1 MKSHRDS
8 LSNTEEKSK
17 DILFN
22 WNAKNKIHIQAEHLL
37 SVTITKTSIELI
49 QRLSTIFTDAYKKDL
64 PIKDDDEDKSI
75 LSVHNMT
82 GYEIL
87 IDDITNVEVE
97 LYVITIKMILLLLS
111 LPRIINQRLRSVS
124 NMKNPFQ

>member
-22 WNAKNKIHIQAEHLL
+22 WNAKNKIHIQAEHFL

-124 NMKNPFQ
+124 NMKNQFQ